1 MKEKKNHSI
10 FFFFFP
16 SALYRI
22 KLIKALSRPLTCLY
36 SLIYWLQL
44 VILIRVEHNTFF
56 LPYWEGQVTAV
67 TCAKSR
73 SNFKS
78 HGPVTVSIKT

>member
-36 SLIYWLQL
+36 F
-44 VILIRVEHNTFF
+44 ILSHLLAPAGDPDR
-56 LPYWEGQVTAV
+56 
-67 TCAKSR
+67 SR
-73 SNFKS
+73 
-78 HGPVTVSIKT
+78 T